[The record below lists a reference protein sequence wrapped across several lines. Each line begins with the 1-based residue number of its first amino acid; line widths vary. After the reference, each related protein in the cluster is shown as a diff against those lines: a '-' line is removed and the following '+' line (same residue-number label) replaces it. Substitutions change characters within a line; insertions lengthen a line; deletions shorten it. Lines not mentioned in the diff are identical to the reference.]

1 MRLKLL
7 AAMTAF
13 VALFAFVGC
22 GDDDSSDTG
31 SGTDGDSSDIVA
43 EAQENVDTY
52 FSNTSVEPEDQTGP
66 SAVADQKVVFIDA
79 GTATPSGSAGAEAF
93 EEGSEI
99 LGWDGTVFD
108 GEFTPSVQ
116 QEGIRQAISQQA
128 DGIIL
133 YGVDCPVVKA
143 ALEEA
148 RDADLKIV
156 GVSSQD
162 CNDGEETGEPL
173 FDAQIEYPPAP
184 GSDENLSGFSIWGAY
199 GAAQADWLIA
209 ETDGEAKVLL
219 FEVPDFA
226 VTLELANG
234 FKERMSDCTSCEIVD
249 TVELGVND
257 FGPQMQDIAEQ
268 ALLRN
273 PDANALNGAYADPME
288 LGIAAA
294 VVSAGRAQDMAIVAG
309 TDNTNK
315 LELAREDKGL
325 NAGFVQTIQWDI
337 WGGLD
342 QLNRVLAD
350 EDTAVTGEA
359 VTMFDQDNNLP
370 PSGPFIPEAD
380 YEAVFTDI
388 WTGEG

>member
-1 MRLKLL
+1 MVAVFVGLL
-7 AAMTAF
+7 ALA
-13 VALFAFVGC
+13 GC
-22 GDDDSSDTG
+22 GSDDDSGSD
-31 SGTDGDSSDIVA
+31 SGTGGSADSSDIVA

-52 FSNTSVEPEDQTGP
+52 FANTSVGPQDTTGP
-66 SAVADQKVVFIDA
+66 EAVSGQKVVFIDA
-79 GTATPSGSAGAEAF
+79 GTATPSGSAGASAF

-99 LGWDGTVFD
+99 MGWDGTVFD

-162 CNDGEETGEPL
+162 CNDGGETGQQL

-184 GSDENLSGFSIWGAY
+184 GGDEDLTGFSIWGAY
-199 GAAQADWLIA
+199 GAAQADWVIA
-209 ETDGEAKVLL
+209 ETDGQAKVIL
-219 FEVPDFA
+219 FQILDFA
-226 VTLELANG
+226 VTAELAQG
-234 FKERMSDCTSCEIVD
+234 FKDRLAECSECEIVE
-249 TVELGVND
+249 TVDLGVKD

-273 PDANALNGAYADPME
+273 PDANALDGAYADPME

-294 VVSAGRAQDMAIVAG
+294 IVSSGRVADLAVVAG

-325 NAGFVQTIQWDI
+325 NAGFVQTIKWDI
-337 WGGLD
+337 WGGMD
-342 QLNRVLAD
+342 QLNRLFAG
-350 EDTAVTGEA
+350 EDPAVTGES
-359 VTMFDQDNNLP
+359 VTMFDQEHNLP

-380 YEAVFTDI
+380 YEGVFENI
-388 WTGEG
+388 WAGQG